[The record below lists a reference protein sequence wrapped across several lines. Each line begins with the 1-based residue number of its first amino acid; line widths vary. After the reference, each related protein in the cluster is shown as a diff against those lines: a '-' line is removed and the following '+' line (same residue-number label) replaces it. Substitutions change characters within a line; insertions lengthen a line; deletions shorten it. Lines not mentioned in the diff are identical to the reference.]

1 MLLLVN
7 HSLVIS
13 LKNMFII
20 ADNDFCPVIPISVFL
35 WDIFLLA
42 AFMAHAQVGKEF
54 PDMRQSERSI
64 KFIRVGD
71 AVRTA
76 GQLKGEPT
84 LEGCPEPT
92 LYPGYTRGRGVLR
105 VIC

>member
-1 MLLLVN
+1 MV
-7 HSLVIS
+7 
-13 LKNMFII
+13 
-20 ADNDFCPVIPISVFL
+20 
-35 WDIFLLA
+35 
-42 AFMAHAQVGKEF
+42 QGRVGKEF
-54 PDMRQSERSI
+54 PDVRQNEREI

-84 LEGCPEPT
+84 LEGCPEST
-92 LYPGYTRGRGVLR
+92 LYPGYKEWDRVLQ

>member
-1 MLLLVN
+1 MKVMKGYRLPDKKNKKLLEV
-7 HSLVIS
+7 V
-13 LKNMFII
+13 
-20 ADNDFCPVIPISVFL
+20 VV
-35 WDIFLLA
+35 
-42 AFMAHAQVGKEF
+42 HAWVGKEF
-54 PDMRQSERSI
+54 PDMRQNERSI

-84 LEGCPEPT
+84 LEGCPEST
-92 LYPGYTRGRGVLR
+92 LYPGYRRGIGVLR